1 MKTGRAMKRAAY
13 RFTHDI
19 NPVRLARLVLGFGLL
34 TPACSLFGPAQTAVH
49 ASPPVAAGVTAT
61 PAAHAADKAPG
72 DSRKVGDFSVHRFS
86 GSYQKGP
93 LTMTEEVVAN
103 EDGRWVIDYTFEEQS
118 GTTKLRVL
126 FDPQTDSV
134 VRVSKQDGTKEV
146 VMPLS
151 TYQNLI
157 DRTSFAA
164 DSNDGQ
170 IAATRGTCLVGPSEL
185 DCETK
190 SYKVWVGEKQATL
203 NVSRSNS
210 VPDSDVAGDI
220 TASDGTVIYRS
231 ELVEMGNAT
240 SPKLGVA
247 SR

>member
-13 RFTHDI
+13 RFTHATT
-19 NPVRLARLVLGFGLL
+19 VRLVLGLGLGLL
-34 TPACSLFGPAQTAVH
+34 TPACGLLSPAQTAVH
-49 ASPPVAAGVTAT
+49 ASPAAAAATAT
-61 PAAHAADKAPG
+61 PAALAADKAPG
-72 DSRKVGDFSVHRFS
+72 DSRKVGDFAVHRFS

-103 EDGRWVIDYTFEEQS
+103 EDGRWVIDYTFEEQA

-134 VRVSKQDGTKEV
+134 VRVAKLDGTKQV
-146 VMPLS
+146 VMPLL
-151 TYQNLI
+151 TYQNMI

-170 IAATRGTCLVGPSEL
+170 IASTHGTCLVGPSEL

-210 VPDSDVAGDI
+210 VPDGDVAGDI

-231 ELVEMGNAT
+231 ELVEMGNAS

>member
-13 RFTHDI
+13 QFTHALGH
-19 NPVRLARLVLGFGLL
+19 VRLLLGLGLL
-34 TPACSLFGPAQTAVH
+34 TPACGLLSPAQTAVH
-49 ASPPVAAGVTAT
+49 ASPPAAAAAT
-61 PAAHAADKAPG
+61 PTPIANADKAPG

-103 EDGRWVIDYTFEEQS
+103 EDGRWVIDYTFEEQG

-126 FDPQTDSV
+126 FDPQTDAV
-134 VRVSKQDGTKEV
+134 VRVAKLDGTKEI

-151 TYQNLI
+151 TYQNMI

-203 NVSRSNS
+203 SVSRSNS
-210 VPDSDVAGDI
+210 VPGGDVAGDI

-231 ELVEMGNAT
+231 ELVELGNGT